1 MTPADDFPD
10 CPRWQRRPTERRREI
25 LDAAVMVFGELGFHE
40 ATLAGVAQRA
50 GVSAGTVAHYFGSKA
65 ELFEE
70 VMADHFLEQM
80 AESERLLAEHRG
92 SYRALLQTLLRLQ
105 WARLTAP
112 GTPDLLLIGLAKAQ
126 SFPDAGRT
134 VCRAIGERSRQ
145 LLRGVLE
152 AGIASGEFRNLD
164 AELVARVL
172 SSGLA
177 GLMMAHHRASV
188 FEPSA
193 PSPAVMLEQ
202 HLELIDRA
210 LMAEH
215 LEPAVVPGE
224 TSTRPLT

>member
-1 MTPADDFPD
+1 MTPADDSPD

-25 LDAAVMVFGELGFHE
+25 LDAAVTVFGELGFHE
-40 ATLAGVAQRA
+40 ATLAEVAQRA

-80 AESERLLAEHRG
+80 AESERLLAENRG

-112 GTPDLLLIGLAKAQ
+112 GTPDLLLVGLAKAQ

-152 AGIASGEFRNLD
+152 AGVASGEFRPLNT
-164 AELVARVL
+164 ELVARVL

-177 GLMMAHHRASV
+177 GLMMAHHRAST
-188 FEPSA
+188 FEASA
-193 PSPAVMLEQ
+193 PPPAVILEQ

-210 LMAEH
+210 LRAEH
-215 LEPAVVPGE
+215 PEPA
-224 TSTRPLT
+224 LTPAEASSRSLT

>member
-1 MTPADDFPD
+1 MTNPPD
-10 CPRWQRRPTERRREI
+10 SPDIPRWQRRPTERRREI
-25 LDAAVMVFGELGFHE
+25 LDAAVTVFGELGFDG
-40 ATLAGVAQRA
+40 ATLAEVAQRA

-70 VMADHFLEQM
+70 VMSDHFLEHM

-92 SYRALLQTLLRLQ
+92 SYRDLLQTLLRLQ

-112 GTPDLLLIGLAKAQ
+112 GTPDLLLIGLAKSQ

-152 AGIASGEFRNLD
+152 AGIANGEFRDHN

-172 SSGLA
+172 SGGLA
-177 GLMMAHHRASV
+177 GLMMAHHRSAAFDS
-188 FEPSA
+188 SA
-193 PSPAVMLEQ
+193 PSAAAILEQ

-210 LMAEH
+210 LVADASV
-215 LEPAVVPGE
+215 PAA
-224 TSTRPLT
+224 STPIPIAT